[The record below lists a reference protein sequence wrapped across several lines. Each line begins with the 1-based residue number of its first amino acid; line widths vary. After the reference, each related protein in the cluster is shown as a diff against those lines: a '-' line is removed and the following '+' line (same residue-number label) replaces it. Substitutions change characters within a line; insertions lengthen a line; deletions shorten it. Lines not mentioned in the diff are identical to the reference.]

1 MADYCLELPMISEN
15 DETATR
21 IRELND
27 TLRRTLKGG
36 RIMMTRGVAA
46 LGPIA
51 IAQLIDRLRNYDL
64 FDEGN
69 DPYAEH
75 DFGAFEH
82 DGNKLFWKIDYYDPS
97 LNFGSEDPA
106 DPLRTARVLTL
117 MLAQEY

>member
-1 MADYCLELPMISEN
+1 MADYCLEHPMTSE
-15 DETATR
+15 DEQTATR

-36 RIMMTRGVAA
+36 RIMMTRGVQA

-51 IAQLIDRLRNYDL
+51 IAQLIERLCAYDQ

-82 DGNKLFWKIDYYDPS
+82 DGSKLLWKIDYYDPS
-97 LNFGSEDPA
+97 LNFSSENPA
-106 DPLRTARVLTL
+106 DPSRTERVLTL

>member
-1 MADYCLELPMISEN
+1 MADYCLEHPMTSE
-15 DETATR
+15 DEQTATR

-36 RIMMTRGVAA
+36 RIMMTRGVEA

-51 IAQLIDRLRNYDL
+51 IAQLIDRLRTYDQ

-69 DPYAEH
+69 DPYTEH

-82 DGNKLFWKIDYYDPS
+82 DGSKLFWKIDYYDPS

-106 DPLRTARVLTL
+106 DPSRTARVLTL